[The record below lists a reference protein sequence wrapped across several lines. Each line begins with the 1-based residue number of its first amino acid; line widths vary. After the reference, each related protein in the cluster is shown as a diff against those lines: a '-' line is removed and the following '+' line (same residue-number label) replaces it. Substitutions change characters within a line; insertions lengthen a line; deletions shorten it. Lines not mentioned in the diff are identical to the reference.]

1 MLGLLFSYFINK
13 VNRIAVE
20 CLDFAVEGLRCLKN
34 SLITKKEA
42 YDMEQ
47 KVELCG
53 VKLSSSYEMPLVIIK
68 EFETESVIKGY
79 HAYMNDWT
87 PILGENLSTRPEPET
102 KIDKYV
108 VAVTKDAEVIGNLKK
123 GKTGRYA
130 KTVFYF
136 LRANPMNTASITV
149 TDKRV
154 NFGDE
159 QGLQIPWTILFKG
172 EEKCIGVLK
181 K

>member
-1 MLGLLFSYFINK
+1 
-13 VNRIAVE
+13 
-20 CLDFAVEGLRCLKN
+20 
-34 SLITKKEA
+34 
-42 YDMEQ
+42 
-47 KVELCG
+47 
-53 VKLSSSYEMPLVIIK
+53 MPLVIIK

-87 PILGENLSTRPEPET
+87 PILGENLSTRPEPEN

-108 VAVTKDAEVIGNLKK
+108 VAVTKDARVTDHLKK

-149 TDKRV
+149 TGKRV
-154 NFGDE
+154 NFGDG
-159 QGLQIPWTILFKG
+159 QGLQIPCTILLTG
-172 EEKCIGVLK
+172 EEKYIDVLK
-181 K
+181 KQLNLYPL

>member
-1 MLGLLFSYFINK
+1 
-13 VNRIAVE
+13 
-20 CLDFAVEGLRCLKN
+20 
-34 SLITKKEA
+34 
-42 YDMEQ
+42 MEE

-79 HAYMNDWT
+79 HACMNDWT
-87 PILGENLSTRPEPET
+87 PIIVENLSTRSEPENE
-102 KIDKYV
+102 IDRYAA
-108 VAVTKDAEVIGNLKK
+108 AVTKEPRVIGHLKK

-149 TDKRV
+149 TGKSI
-154 NFGDE
+154 NFGDG
-159 QGLQIPWTILFKG
+159 QGLQIPCTILFKG
-172 EEKCIGVLK
+172 EEKYIEVLK
-181 K
+181 KHLNLHPL

>member
-1 MLGLLFSYFINK
+1 
-13 VNRIAVE
+13 
-20 CLDFAVEGLRCLKN
+20 
-34 SLITKKEA
+34 
-42 YDMEQ
+42 MEE

-87 PILGENLSTRPEPET
+87 PILGENLSTRPEPENE
-102 KIDKYV
+102 IDKYA
-108 VAVTKDAEVIGNLKK
+108 VAVTKDARVIGHLKK

-136 LRANPMNTASITV
+136 IWANPMNTASITV
-149 TDKRV
+149 MGKRV
-154 NFGDE
+154 NFGDG
-159 QGLQIPWTILFKG
+159 QGLQIPCTILFKG
-172 EEKCIGVLK
+172 EEKYIEVLK
-181 K
+181 KQLNLYPL